1 MTSDSYTDVSR
12 LDGRWVYNEL
22 DERMREEFAKEF
34 GFALAG
40 VRRTYEVEPLAEV
53 VRAWWERA
61 GGGADVPEADRWRSM
76 QDATISRRPQR
87 EQVEPVRWVD
97 RTGPAVYA
105 SLSVEDRARFALDF
119 EGALDVVA
127 ESWDYRPA
135 LLVIHDWWGAAFQHA
150 NPEQLAAV
158 AETAKR
164 IRAGDTSMFHARA
177 GEI

>member
-1 MTSDSYTDVSR
+1 MTTDSYADVSR
-12 LDGRWVYNEL
+12 LDGRRVYDALGVEA
-22 DERMREEFAKEF
+22 RREFAEEF

-53 VRAWWERA
+53 VRAWWVRA
-61 GGGADVPEADRWRSM
+61 GGDRDVPEADRRRSLL
-76 QDATISRRPQR
+76 DATISRRPRR

-135 LLVIHDWWGAAFQHA
+135 LLVVHDWWGAAFQHA
-150 NPEQLAAV
+150 NPEQMAAV
-158 AETAKR
+158 AETVRR
-164 IRAGDTSMFHARA
+164 IRAGDGLRR
-177 GEI
+177 